1 MDWLALI
8 IGVIKALM
16 AGIEYL
22 NNKQALD
29 TASAAILSKNLQGA
43 LDEIRQAAK
52 TRADVDA
59 RTSGPDADAK
69 LRDDPANLYRD

>member
-1 MDWLALI
+1 MDWVAI
-8 IGVIKALM
+8 IAAVFKAIS
-16 AGIEYL
+16 AAVDYL
-22 NNKQALD
+22 NKKQMMD
-29 TASAAILSKNLQGA
+29 AAEAEIFSRYAKGA

-52 TRADVDA
+52 TRSDVDA